1 MYLSDLIAQLQNAEQ
16 NVWGDSKVY
25 LRFDEQ
31 EIELFSISARIVD
44 VDDFEIVLE

>member
-1 MYLSDLIAQLQNAEQ
+1 MYLSDLIAQLQNAEES
-16 NVWGDSKVY
+16 VSGDSIVY
-25 LRFDEQ
+25 IRFDDK